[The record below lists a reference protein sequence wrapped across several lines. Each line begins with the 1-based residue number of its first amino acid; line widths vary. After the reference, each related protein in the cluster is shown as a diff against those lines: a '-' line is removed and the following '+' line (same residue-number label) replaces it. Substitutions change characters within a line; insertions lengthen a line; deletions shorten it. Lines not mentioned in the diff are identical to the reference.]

1 MKKLILFELRKVFSK
16 RLSLI
21 ALVGILLFSVLISF
35 STYQNKYA
43 FDGVNAEGSGKTAV
57 EIDKG
62 IAAKYEGILT
72 DEKVQQMMSD
82 FAPTSD
88 LHGLSAIYVYQNAM
102 QSAAFSRFSDKEGNW
117 NGLSVS
123 DVFGNEEIKI
133 GYVDGW
139 LSTSRN
145 MVRVF
150 VALALAVIIMLAPIF
165 SGEYEGVDNIILTSK
180 YGKTKCA
187 TAKVVA
193 GIITAILTT
202 TLVAAFNLLLA
213 FVFYGTEGLDCSIL
227 FAPSDYVEAF
237 IPFNI
242 TCGTLLKYQ
251 ILLAF
256 TCTLSVTGITLFLSA
271 ISKNQIVALVAAMA
285 IFLFPV
291 LLPITEVNPLFRL
304 VGLLPIYHVLAISLL
319 SVEQMSNGMLYAIW
333 AIPVALLFL
342 GVGAGISRRVF
353 AKHQVS

>member
-1 MKKLILFELRKVFSK
+1 MKKLIYFELRKIFSK
-16 RLSLI
+16 RLSMVTLI
-21 ALVGILLFSVLISF
+21 GILLFSALLSF

-43 FDGVNAEGSGKTAV
+43 FDQNAGEGSGKAAV
-57 EIDKG
+57 EIDKE

-102 QSAAFSRFSDKEGNW
+102 QSAAFSRFSDEEGKW

-139 LSTSRN
+139 LSTSKN
-145 MVRVF
+145 MVRF
-150 VALALAVIIMLAPIF
+150 FIALALAVIIMLAPIF

-193 GIITAILTT
+193 GIITAVFTT
-202 TLVAAFNLLLA
+202 TLVAAFNLLFA

-242 TCGTLLKYQ
+242 TCWTLLKYQ

-271 ISKNQIVALVAAMA
+271 ISKNQIVALVAAIA

-291 LLPITEVNPLFRL
+291 LLPITEANPLFRL

-333 AIPVALLFL
+333 AIPAALLFL

>member
-1 MKKLILFELRKVFSK
+1 MKKLIYFELRKIFSK
-16 RLSLI
+16 RLSMVTLI
-21 ALVGILLFSVLISF
+21 GILLFSALLSF

-43 FDGVNAEGSGKTAV
+43 FDQNAGEGSGKAAV
-57 EIDKG
+57 EIDKE
-62 IAAKYEGILT
+62 IAAKYKGILT
-72 DEKVQQMMSD
+72 DEKVQQLMSD

-102 QSAAFSRFSDKEGNW
+102 QSAAFSRFSDEEGKW

-202 TLVAAFNLLLA
+202 TLVASFNLLLA

-242 TCGTLLKYQ
+242 TCWTLLKYQ

-271 ISKNQIVALVAAMA
+271 ISKNQIVALVAAIA

-291 LLPITEVNPLFRL
+291 LLPITEANPLFRL

-333 AIPVALLFL
+333 AIPAALLFL

>member
-21 ALVGILLFSVLISF
+21 VLVGILLFSVLISF

-43 FDGVNAEGSGKTAV
+43 FDGVSAEGSGKTAV
-57 EIDKG
+57 EIDKE

-139 LSTSRN
+139 LSTSKN
-145 MVRVF
+145 MVRF
-150 VALALAVIIMLAPIF
+150 FIALALAVIIMLAPIF

-202 TLVAAFNLLLA
+202 TLIAAFNLLLA

-333 AIPVALLFL
+333 AIPAALLFL